1 MKKYCFDK
9 KIVSM
14 IARNDIKPLGHISIS
29 RKNSVK
35 DDRERRNAG
44 YLWGTISLIPVLYS
58 KPKEQQQSFFQDHW
72 TLLAVKKLV

>member
-1 MKKYCFDK
+1 MCHIQMKKYCFDK

-35 DDRERRNAG
+35 DDSERRNAG
-44 YLWGTISLIPVLYS
+44 YNGVL
-58 KPKEQQQSFFQDHW
+58 FH
-72 TLLAVKKLV
+72 